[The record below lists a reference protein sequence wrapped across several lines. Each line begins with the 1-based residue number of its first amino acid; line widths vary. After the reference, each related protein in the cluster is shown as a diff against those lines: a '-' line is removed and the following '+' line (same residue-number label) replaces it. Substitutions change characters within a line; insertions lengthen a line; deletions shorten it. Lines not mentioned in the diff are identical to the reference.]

1 MSMPP
6 APSAEDQRASAAI
19 PRRTVGWLGLSQLIS
34 WGITYYLIGGFG
46 DAIGADLGWSRD
58 VVYGGF
64 SAALLV
70 MALASRL
77 AGRMIDRHGGRGV
90 MVVGS
95 LGNAVGCLGLAL
107 AHSAAAYYAA
117 WIVLGVA
124 MRLTLYDAAFA
135 ALARI
140 AGAGARRAMAQITLL
155 GGLASTVLWPLGH
168 AIAARVGW
176 RGALVVYAGLA
187 LATIPLHLALP
198 AAPKTEPAGDAALA
212 AVAAP
217 PLAAARRD
225 ARIAG
230 ALYAAI
236 ATLASFLNAGMSS
249 QMINILAG
257 LGIAAQAAVWIATLR
272 GVGQASA
279 RLAEVLFGRRVDPLR
294 LNLVASLGL
303 PLSFVA
309 GLFAGRSALAALG
322 FALLYGATNGILTIT
337 RGTLPLVLFDAR
349 SYGASVGRL
358 LAPSFLVSAAAPVI
372 YAWLREHTGEIG
384 TLVMSL
390 CAGGLI
396 AVAALALALRFGGS
410 HRATSRS

>member
-1 MSMPP
+1 V
-6 APSAEDQRASAAI
+6 I
-19 PRRTVGWLGLSQLIS
+19 TRRTVGWLGLSQLIS

-46 DAIGADLGWSRD
+46 DAIGSDLGWSRD

-70 MALASRL
+70 MALASRP
-77 AGRMIDRHGGRGV
+77 AGRMIDRHGGRRV

-95 LGNAVGCLGLAL
+95 LGNAAGCLGLAL
-107 AHSAAAYYAA
+107 AHGVVVYYAA

-155 GGLASTVLWPLGH
+155 GGLASTVLWPLGDL
-168 AIAARVGW
+168 IAARVGW
-176 RGALVVYAGLA
+176 RGAMVAYAGLA

-198 AAPKTEPAGDAALA
+198 RATSSAAPGGA
-212 AVAAP
+212 AAP
-217 PLAAARRD
+217 APATQPLAVGRRD

-236 ATLASFLNAGMSS
+236 AILASFLNAGMSS

-257 LGIAAQAAVWIATLR
+257 LGVAASTAVWIATLR

-294 LNLVASLGL
+294 LHLLASLGL
-303 PLSFVA
+303 PLSFA
-309 GLFAGRSALAALG
+309 LGLFAGRSGLAALG

-337 RGTLPLVLFDAR
+337 RGTLPLVLFDPR
-349 SYGASVGRL
+349 SYGVSVGRL
-358 LAPSFLVSAAAPVI
+358 LAPSFGVSAAAPVL
-372 YAWLREHTGEIG
+372 YAWTREHTGAVG

-390 CAGGLI
+390 AAGGLI
-396 AVAALALALRFGGS
+396 AVAAIALAARFAG
-410 HRATSRS
+410 RPRPRSSP